1 MMIVAIAV
9 STMVAVAV
17 VVFAVEMHMYRKNH
31 VKPEQD
37 RARQTAETGQEAR
50 LTT

>member
-1 MMIVAIAV
+1 MMVVAIAV

-31 VKPEQD
+31 VKPEKD
-37 RARQTAETGQEAR
+37 RARQSAASAQEAP
-50 LTT
+50 LTS